1 MLGLRLVK
9 EISLILGYPGQA
21 SSVINGKGRYERAG
35 FFMMKW
41 LALGMKMLAHP
52 SLLPI
57 ALATFVS
64 VAGPGGIAEFGG
76 NMPTGQ
82 IVAVAPQSPPVLSSE
97 DPVALLVRVV
107 HEQPPAPVGR
117 VVEAKTPPSA
127 EPDDA
132 IGTSGD
138 VSGAGEAPPATAAD
152 QDITPAVEPNQPPI
166 EGGGAPADSNAPQ
179 QPADDPAE
187 PAIEPEEPPD
197 DVIHPDTPPEEGGDV
212 DEQPPVEGGGDD
224 LSDDT

>member
-9 EISLILGYPGQA
+9 EISLILGYPGRA

-76 NMPTGQ
+76 KCPL
-82 IVAVAPQSPPVLSSE
+82 ARLSRLRLKAHQSY
-97 DPVALLVRVV
+97 RV
-107 HEQPPAPVGR
+107 
-117 VVEAKTPPSA
+117 KT
-127 EPDDA
+127 
-132 IGTSGD
+132 
-138 VSGAGEAPPATAAD
+138 
-152 QDITPAVEPNQPPI
+152 Q
-166 EGGGAPADSNAPQ
+166 
-179 QPADDPAE
+179 
-187 PAIEPEEPPD
+187 
-197 DVIHPDTPPEEGGDV
+197 
-212 DEQPPVEGGGDD
+212 
-224 LSDDT
+224 